1 LKKDNKIMFDTTGL
15 LLFIAAGLILLLT
28 PGPAV
33 FYIIARSIDQGRP
46 AGLVST
52 LGVGMGTMFH
62 VVAAAF
68 GISALLVSSALLFN
82 IVKLLGAGY
91 LIYLGLRKL
100 FVEEDLVNK
109 GDKIEPTTLRRIFSQ
124 GVIVNILN
132 PKTALFFFAFLPQ
145 FADPSRGSVAAQI
158 FILGLLLVSM
168 GLLTDGLY
176 AVLAGTAGNWLRNN
190 LRLLRAQRLFAGTVY
205 VALGMVTAFSKK
217 E

>member
-1 LKKDNKIMFDTTGL
+1 MFDATEL
-15 LLFIAAGLILLLT
+15 LLFVVAGLILLLT

-52 LGVGMGTMFH
+52 LGVGVGTMFH
-62 VVAAAF
+62 VVAAAL

-100 FVEEDLVNK
+100 FLEEDKVEQNQV
-109 GDKIEPTTLRRIFSQ
+109 EPATLGRIFYQ
-124 GVIVNILN
+124 GVIVNVLN

-145 FADPSRGSVAAQI
+145 FADPARGSVALQI
-158 FILGLLLVSM
+158 FLLGLLLVSM
-168 GLLTDGLY
+168 GLLTDGSY
-176 AVLAGTAGNWLRNN
+176 ALLAGTAGNWLKNN
-190 LRLLRAQRLFAGTVY
+190 MRVLRAQRYFAGTIY
-205 VALGMVTAFSKK
+205 IALGMVTALSRKD
-217 E
+217 

>member
-1 LKKDNKIMFDTTGL
+1 MFDTTSL
-15 LLFIAAGLILLLT
+15 LIFIAAGLVLLLT

-52 LGVGMGTMFH
+52 LGVGVGTMFH
-62 VVAAAF
+62 VIAAAF

-91 LIYLGLRKL
+91 LIYLGFRKL
-100 FVEEDLVNK
+100 FVEKEQIQTNQ
-109 GDKIEPTTLRRIFSQ
+109 IEPASLKQIFYQ

-145 FADPSRGSVAAQI
+145 FANPARGSVALQI
-158 FILGLLLVSM
+158 FLLGLLLVSM
-168 GLLTDGLY
+168 GLLTDGSY
-176 AVLAGTAGNWLRNN
+176 AVMAGTAGNWLKNN
-190 LRLLRAQRLFAGTVY
+190 LRLLRAQRYFAGTVY
-205 VALGMVTAFSKK
+205 VALGMVTAFSAK

>member
-1 LKKDNKIMFDTTGL
+1 MFEPTSF
-15 LLFIAAGLILLLT
+15 LLFLTAGLAMLLV

-52 LGVGMGTMFH
+52 LGVGVGTMFH

-91 LIYLGLRKL
+91 LIYLGFRKL
-100 FVEEDLVNK
+100 FVEKEVVETNTV
-109 GDKIEPTTLRRIFSQ
+109 ESASLRQIFYQ
-124 GVIVNILN
+124 GVVVNILN

-145 FADPSRGSVAAQI
+145 FADPTRGAIGSQI
-158 FILGLLLVSM
+158 FILGLILVLL
-168 GLLTDGLY
+168 GLFTDGAY

-190 LRLLRAQRLFAGTVY
+190 LRLLRIQRYFAGTVY
-205 VALGMVTAFSKK
+205 VALGMITAFSTK

>member
-1 LKKDNKIMFDTTGL
+1 MFDTTGL
-15 LLFIAAGLILLLT
+15 LIFIAAGLILLLT

>member
-1 LKKDNKIMFDTTGL
+1 MFDTTSL
-15 LLFIAAGLILLLT
+15 LIFIAAGLVLLLT

-52 LGVGMGTMFH
+52 LGVGVGTMFH
-62 VVAAAF
+62 VIAAAF

-91 LIYLGLRKL
+91 LIYLGFRKL
-100 FVEEDLVNK
+100 FVEKEQIETNQ
-109 GDKIEPTTLRRIFSQ
+109 IEPASLKQIFYQ

-145 FADPSRGSVAAQI
+145 FADPERGSVALQI
-158 FILGLLLVSM
+158 FLLGLLLVSM
-168 GLLTDGLY
+168 GLLTDGSY
-176 AVLAGTAGNWLRNN
+176 AVMAGTAGNWLKNN
-190 LRLLRAQRLFAGTVY
+190 LRLLRAQRYFAGTVY
-205 VALGMVTAFSKK
+205 VALGMVTAISTK

>member
-1 LKKDNKIMFDTTGL
+1 MFVPASF
-15 LLFIAAGLILLLT
+15 LLFVSAGLVLLLT

-52 LGVGMGTMFH
+52 IGVGVGTMFH

-82 IVKLLGAGY
+82 IVKFLGAGY
-91 LIYLGLRKL
+91 LIYLGIRKL
-100 FVEEDLVNK
+100 FVEKEVVEAK
-109 GDKIEPTTLRRIFSQ
+109 EVEPASLRQIFYQ
-124 GVIVNILN
+124 GMIVNILN

-145 FADPSRGSVAAQI
+145 FADPTQGAITGQI
-158 FILGLLLVSM
+158 FLLGLILVLM
-168 GLLTDGLY
+168 GLFTDGSY
-176 AVLAGTAGNWLRNN
+176 AFLAGTAGNWLKNN
-190 LRLLRAQRLFAGTVY
+190 LRVLRAQRILAGSLY
-205 VALGMVTAFSKK
+205 IALGMLTAFSAR

>member
-1 LKKDNKIMFDTTGL
+1 MFDTTSL
-15 LLFIAAGLILLLT
+15 LIFIAAGLVLLLT

-52 LGVGMGTMFH
+52 LGVGVGTMFH
-62 VVAAAF
+62 VIAAAF

-91 LIYLGLRKL
+91 LIYLGFRKL
-100 FVEEDLVNK
+100 FVEKEQIETNQ
-109 GDKIEPTTLRRIFSQ
+109 IEPASLKQIFYQ

-145 FADPSRGSVAAQI
+145 FANPARGSVALQI
-158 FILGLLLVSM
+158 FLLGLLLVSM
-168 GLLTDGLY
+168 GLLTDGSY
-176 AVLAGTAGNWLRNN
+176 AVMAGTAGNWLKNN
-190 LRLLRAQRLFAGTVY
+190 LRLLRAQRYFAGTVY
-205 VALGMVTAFSKK
+205 VALGMVTAFSAK

>member
-1 LKKDNKIMFDTTGL
+1 MFDTTSL
-15 LLFIAAGLILLLT
+15 LIFIAAGLVLLLT

-52 LGVGMGTMFH
+52 LGVGVGTMFH
-62 VVAAAF
+62 VIAAAF

-91 LIYLGLRKL
+91 LIYLGFRKL
-100 FVEEDLVNK
+100 FVEKEQIETNQ
-109 GDKIEPTTLRRIFSQ
+109 IEPASLKQIFYQ

-145 FADPSRGSVAAQI
+145 FADPARGSVALQI
-158 FILGLLLVSM
+158 FLLGLLLVSM
-168 GLLTDGLY
+168 GLLTDGSY
-176 AVLAGTAGNWLRNN
+176 AVMAGTAGNWLKNN
-190 LRLLRAQRLFAGTVY
+190 LRLLRAQRYFAGTVY
-205 VALGMVTAFSKK
+205 VALGMVTAFSAK

>member
-1 LKKDNKIMFDTTGL
+1 MFEPTRF
-15 LLFIAAGLILLLT
+15 LLFLTAGLAMLLI

-52 LGVGMGTMFH
+52 IGVGIGTMFH
-62 VVAAAF
+62 VVAAAL

-91 LIYLGLRKL
+91 LIYLGFRKL
-100 FVEEDLVNK
+100 FIEKED
-109 GDKIEPTTLRRIFSQ
+109 IETSAIESAPLRQIFYQ

-145 FADPSRGSVAAQI
+145 FADPTRGSVAGQI
-158 FILGLLLVSM
+158 FILGLLLVLI
-168 GLLTDGLY
+168 GLFTDGMY
-176 AVLAGTAGNWLRNN
+176 AVLAGTAGNWLKNN
-190 LRLLRAQRLFAGTVY
+190 LRLLRAQRYFAGTVY
-205 VALGMVTAFSKK
+205 VALGMITAFSAK